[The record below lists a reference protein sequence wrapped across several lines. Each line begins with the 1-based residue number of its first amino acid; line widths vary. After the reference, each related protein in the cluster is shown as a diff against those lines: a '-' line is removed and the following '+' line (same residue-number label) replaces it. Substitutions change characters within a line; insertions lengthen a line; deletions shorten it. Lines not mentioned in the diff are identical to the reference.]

1 MSHRCSSDVFFV
13 MVARMALF
21 NQPVLV
27 QRRDINPN
35 ASPNHNLI
43 FQRVRDRPKTAMH
56 SERYVGKVT
65 GQTDGKVVSWMDF
78 YQGNEKD
85 SPLADP
91 EIPVK
96 RRYTA
101 LLRSIAPGDT
111 LTQNGSGM
119 RLMDHN
125 GFMVH
130 LQAKEIR
137 LKVLYSDQLINLQKV
152 GKCRHEGMMQADA
165 PIRQSPVL
173 NSTNRL
179 QERAADPKN
188 CEKKGKGVVPGV
200 KNRNSG
206 AFVTSISRCTAKEGR
221 SKTWSSSIW
230 LTCIADA
237 GFTHYRRG
245 EKENGVNGRSAED
258 HEEVE

>member
-1 MSHRCSSDVFFV
+1 

-27 QRRDINPN
+27 QRRDISPD
-35 ASPNHNLI
+35 ASPIHNLI
-43 FQRVRDRPKTAMH
+43 CQRVRDRPMAAMH

-65 GQTDGKVVSWMDF
+65 GQTGGKVVNWMDF
-78 YQGNEKD
+78 YQGNKKE

-96 RRYTA
+96 RRDTL
-101 LLRSIAPGDT
+101 LLRPIVPGHT
-111 LTQNGSGM
+111 LTQNSSGM
-119 RLMDHN
+119 SLMDHN
-125 GFMVH
+125 GFIEH
-130 LQAKEIR
+130 LQAKEIH
-137 LKVLYSDQLINLQKV
+137 LKVLYSDQLINLQKLD
-152 GKCRHEGMMQADA
+152 KYRHEGMMQADA
-165 PIRQSPVL
+165 PIRHSPVL
-173 NSTNRL
+173 NNTNRL
-179 QERAADPKN
+179 QERAADPKK
-188 CEKKGKGVVPGV
+188 CENKEKGVVPGV

-206 AFVTSISRCTAKEGR
+206 AFVTNISRCSAEEGR